1 MAIVGE
7 AYILVR
13 AITTEIKK
21 DIANGF
27 DGVKG
32 QSTKEGTAAGQAFGK
47 GFGNKMRDEATE
59 AARGF
64 HQLMRR
70 GYAIQAGV
78 GTLIS
83 SISALVGGLGAL
95 SGALVGAATSGIALV
110 GIMAQIKIAG
120 AVGKMAFKGVM
131 EAVQKTGNEGTK
143 SLRELREEMQQLAF
157 DAEDAALSEEQ
168 AALKLESA
176 RETLARVQ
184 DLPPNN
190 RARREAE
197 LAYKQA
203 ELSYRRAKDKNNDL
217 QAELANPNKNK
228 NGGAGQDPYKD
239 LTKTQKAF
247 AIYLKSVQPR
257 MKELREAAAS
267 SFLPALTK
275 QMKVLFAGGY
285 FKMLVQG
292 FKDVSSGLGK
302 AVSEFGGTVFD
313 PQTKSNLAEFFKS
326 TGGTIGTLGRVLG
339 NFFKMFITVLKA
351 ADPLIT
357 KFTHFLDRKTFTL
370 GDASSK
376 NFAKLNGF
384 FKNAG
389 KAAADFGRYL
399 SNIFQPFKRLVISQ
413 TEEGSAGREFLKW
426 MRESTESLREFK
438 MGADGLTLDD
448 KLKPAVESTKSIFGV
463 FSNFARIFMSLGQNP
478 AVKEFW
484 DTLGR
489 GSGGLEEIL
498 NSIVSAIGPELAQVI
513 VTIVDMLAAF
523 TDGEQIKT
531 YFVVLNEI
539 FKSLAVVFSWIGMV
553 LKALGPLTGAIGA
566 LVTSWL
572 LLRKVMMLFYGTY
585 GIVRGAMVTLTTLT
599 YKQIFAQKAK
609 NTVDGFSLLLQK
621 KTITAKQLDA
631 VMTYRQTIAESTN
644 MKTRKKNQAL
654 KVIDNIIAGKTLTK
668 KQAEIAAEMQATL
681 QKNLYNG
688 TLVKG
693 IATQAGAT
701 VASNTLTGSITAQ
714 GMAHAAATPP
724 ATAFGIAL
732 NSALWPIIGI
742 AAAVAL
748 GIGLIA
754 WKIGQKNEQM
764 KKASSDTQIELKK
777 ITDVSV
783 DSNERLAFAQK
794 TWTAALS
801 STGDTADKSIR
812 DIQNLSAATT
822 LLKESQELSSS
833 SGWFTGLA
841 GMGVFEG
848 EMLSLAA
855 NVQKAFDPSTSQELV
870 DAANAQTELKEGI
883 KNLGSALGAIAKVNL
898 KQAQKGFIVLA
909 NAQYKTNLTQ
919 EENLELLRTQLKEQ
933 PAFTDQ
939 LKETAE
945 KYALTND
952 AMTEQEKLAVYLD
965 IALNR
970 GAYAAIKAG
979 EAQQALADKLKTAAA
994 SFIDVNAP
1002 LEKFTKKGVVD
1013 LKGYQTELDKQLTV
1027 QTNWFDN
1034 LQKVRAKGIKAST
1047 YRALID
1053 MGKEGA
1059 NLVSTLADSTKSEVK
1074 TWEKTFAA
1082 VLPDTTAGLAE
1093 ALTDPEVIFDILG
1106 KKVGAAAGG
1115 YNAQIV
1121 DKLRADLK
1129 AGKTTIGKIM
1139 TEQGITV
1146 ADVMQGIADAK
1157 PVQQKIVWDGDSIK
1171 NLKEKLAEEMGK
1183 TTLKVTATT
1192 NNKDGGL
1199 IKFANGGN
1207 VLKKFALG
1215 GSVFGQGGPRSD
1227 KIPAML
1233 SNGEYVVNAAA
1244 TARTLPLLNAINYGI
1259 TQRNGD
1265 AGTMVGGGGGSLMN
1279 SVNITINPSQGMDEA
1294 ELAALV
1300 SRELS
1305 FQMRRGASA

>member
-257 MKELREAAAS
+257 MKELREAASS
-267 SFLPALTK
+267 SFLPALTQ

-313 PQTKSNLAEFFKS
+313 PKTKSNLAEFFKS

-357 KFTHFLDRKTFTL
+357 KFTHFLDQKTFTL
-370 GDASSK
+370 GDASAK
-376 NFAKLNGF
+376 NFGKLNGF

-463 FSNFARIFMSLGQNP
+463 FSNFASIFMSLGQNP

-484 DTLGR
+484 DTLAT

-513 VTIVDMLAAF
+513 VTIVDMLATF

-539 FKSLAVVFSWIGMV
+539 FRSLAVVFSWIGMV

-572 LLRKVMMLFYGTY
+572 LLKKVMMLFYGTY
-585 GIVRGAMVTLTTLT
+585 GIIRAAMVTLTGLT

-609 NTVDGFSLLLQK
+609 NTVDGISLLLQK

-644 MKTRKKNQAL
+644 MGTRKKNQAL

-688 TLVKG
+688 TLIKG
-693 IATQAGAT
+693 ISTQAGAT
-701 VASNTLTGSITAQ
+701 VASNTLTGSIRAQ
-714 GMAHAAATPP
+714 GMAFAG
-724 ATAFGIAL
+724 ATAPTTLFGFAL
-732 NSALWPIIGI
+732 NSALWPIVAIAGTVALAVAGI
-742 AAAVAL
+742 AWLIGKHNDDVKKATAKTKASLMDLKDSGTSTYEQLRYSQTAWSNALESSWDGSKELIKDVTKLKDVNKALAQSQKGVSIGSKKYYDLSVEERKAFVKNSKAL
-748 GIGLIA
+748 GPYKEALGNLGTALGQIA
-754 WKIGQKNEQM
+754 
-764 KKASSDTQIELKK
+764 KKDLK
-777 ITDVSV
+777 S
-783 DSNERLAFAQK
+783 AQQ
-794 TWTAALS
+794 
-801 STGDTADKSIR
+801 GFIR
-812 DIQNLSAATT
+812 
-822 LLKESQELSSS
+822 
-833 SGWFTGLA
+833 F
-841 GMGVFEG
+841 
-848 EMLSLAA
+848 
-855 NVQKAFDPSTSQELV
+855 
-870 DAANAQTELKEGI
+870 ANATELGRGG
-883 KNLGSALGAIAKVNL
+883 LVA
-898 KQAQKGFIVLA
+898 
-909 NAQYKTNLTQ
+909 
-919 EENLELLRTQLKEQ
+919 QLKEMKPFQ
-933 PAFTDQ
+933 EQ
-939 LKETAE
+939 LKKTAK
-945 KYALTND
+945 KYGLV
-952 AMTEQEKLAVYLD
+952 TEEMSNQEKQSIYLD

-970 GAYAAIKAG
+970 GAYAAAKAA
-979 EAQQALADKLKTAAA
+979 EAQKELGKALATAAS

-1013 LKGYQTELDKQLTV
+1013 LKGYQGALQTQLDSQI
-1027 QTNWFDN
+1027 NWFKN
-1034 LQKVRAKGIKAST
+1034 LQKVQKKGIKEST
-1047 YRALID
+1047 YKALIN
-1053 MGKEGA
+1053 MGKDGA
-1059 NLVSTLADSTKSEVK
+1059 NLVQTLSTSSKKDVMD
-1074 TWEKTFAA
+1074 WEKTFSQTI
-1082 VLPDTTAGLAE
+1082 PDVTAGLAD
-1093 ALTDPEVIFDILG
+1093 ALTSPDSVLAIIEQKL
-1106 KKVGAAAGG
+1106 K
-1115 YNAQIV
+1115 
-1121 DKLRADLK
+1121 DKGIYRRNYLADK
-1129 AGKTTIGKIM
+1129 MKGIRKDFENGKTTIATLMSDYGISVQDIM
-1139 TEQGITV
+1139 Q
-1146 ADVMQGIADAK
+1146 QIANEK
-1157 PVQQKIVWDGDSIK
+1157 PIQQSVTWDKDSIK
-1171 NLKEKLAEEMGK
+1171 QAQKDLAKDLSGTYVV
-1183 TTLKVTATT
+1183 TTKAEQRA
-1192 NNKDGGL
+1192 DGGF
-1199 IKFANGGN
+1199 IFRKNGGAI
-1207 VLKKFALG
+1207 LKKFALG

-1279 SVNITINPSQGMDEA
+1279 SVNITINPSQGMDEV